1 MSDSW
6 RLQNRCSALKSAT
19 DYIIQECIQ
28 QRVYSQDTNRER
40 GRDGCVSNR
49 PSSGETYS
57 GACTRPCSTPLS
69 RNCCGCRHSPRI
81 WSAHTSSD
89 SCRSASGAWRHGRGQ
104 FQPPGCTPL
113 PGGQL
118 VRSSGHFQSQLQT
131 LRKKKKTT
139 NKHSLLLLHLHILLH
154 KTINILK
161 RLLFVHCEQDL
172 AAVWLQEKRRMICH
186 HCSLRKLNS
195 TSQCLLW
202 AEEKA
207 ICWCIHLSNYS
218 LAEI

>member
-1 MSDSW
+1 MFCFKVSD
-6 RLQNRCSALKSAT
+6 RLH
-19 DYIIQECIQ
+19 YP
-28 QRVYSQDTNRER
+28 RVYSTESLQPRHKQRER
-40 GRDGCVSNR
+40 EREGEMGLFLTGLRQVRLTQALAHSHAVLLWVEIVAVAGTAPVYEAHTLPLTHVEVPAGHGGTAGASFSLQGAHRCQGDSLLDHPATSNR
-49 PSSGETYS
+49 NYK
-57 GACTRPCSTPLS
+57 
-69 RNCCGCRHSPRI
+69 HSE
-81 WSAHTSSD
+81 
-89 SCRSASGAWRHGRGQ
+89 
-104 FQPPGCTPL
+104 
-113 PGGQL
+113 
-118 VRSSGHFQSQLQT
+118 
-131 LRKKKKTT
+131 KKKKTT